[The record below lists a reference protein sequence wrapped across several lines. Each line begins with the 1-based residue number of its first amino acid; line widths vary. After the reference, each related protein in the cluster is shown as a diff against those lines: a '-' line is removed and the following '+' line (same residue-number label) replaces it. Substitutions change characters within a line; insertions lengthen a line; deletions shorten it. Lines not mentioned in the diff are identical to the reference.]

1 MGFFEFLTK
10 KVAVKPK
17 KADKAESTPDEKVSA
32 DPTSG
37 LKRGNYA
44 HIDEFRPRSFDDVAA
59 IIDCLMGGK
68 PAIVYLTEFA
78 IRRRNAYLTY
88 SRARHT
94 RFTATSE
101 KSATRRIYSR
111 LKRNKGLP

>member
-32 DPTSG
+32 EPTSG

-68 PAIVYLTEFA
+68 PAIVYLTEVRDTTA
-78 IRRRNAYLTY
+78 QRVLDILSGAAYALYGNVGEIGDETY
-88 SRARHT
+88 L
-94 RFTATSE
+94 FTTE
-101 KSATRRIYSR
+101 K
-111 LKRNKGLP
+111 K

>member
-44 HIDEFRPRSFDDVAA
+44 HIDEFRPRSFDDVAG
-59 IIDCLMGGK
+59 IIDCLLDNK
-68 PAIVYLTEFA
+68 PALVFLTEVRDTTA
-78 IRRRNAYLTY
+78 QRVLDILSGAAYALYAKICEVGEETY
-88 SRARHT
+88 LIT
-94 RFTATSE
+94 TD
-101 KSATRRIYSR
+101 K
-111 LKRNKGLP
+111 K